1 LQHTLTAGDE
11 SYDDNTYDEEASC
24 DVVYR
29 GRLDDDDPRERR
41 LGEVTWSREAAR
53 LLISQMG
60 VDVIR
65 REAAE
70 KRKVEKDV
78 DEVVASIA
86 MELLEEVGSENEAL
100 VVAGT
105 VEYMVLRGCAACCS

>member
-29 GRLDDDDPRERR
+29 RRLDEHDPRERWF
-41 LGEVTWSREAAR
+41 GEVTWSREEGR
-53 LLISQMG
+53 LLISHMD

-70 KRKVEKDV
+70 RRKVEKDV

-86 MELLEEVGSENEAL
+86 MELVEEVDSESEAL
-100 VVAGT
+100 AVAGM
-105 VEYMVLRGCAACCS
+105 VEYVVLRG